1 MLRILVTFALDMEF
15 APWRRRHSFARIAEA
30 AFPAYESEFGDAKV
44 RVALTGVGG
53 GRAKKVAAAVLGWR
67 PDVCVAAGLAGSLRR
82 EFRVGQVLAARDV
95 MELESSR
102 ISGVDETLLHSAEAC
117 GAVIVDRL
125 LTTSAMIASAEDKKR
140 LGRMAAAVE
149 MESFVV
155 LTEAAAHTIPAIA
168 IRAISDGADEDL
180 PMNFDNVL
188 DENGNVIA
196 AKIAGAVMRA
206 PHKLPAL
213 MKLGRR
219 SRGAAVKL
227 AELLDHYVST
237 LAGSS
242 VAAGEMA
249 GAGKA

>member
-15 APWRRRHSFARIAEA
+15 APWRRNRSFVKVADT
-30 AFPAYESEFGDAKV
+30 AFPAYEAEFGDASV

-53 GRAKKVAAAVLGWR
+53 VRARKVAAAALGWR
-67 PDVCVAAGLAGSLRR
+67 PDVCVAAGLAGSLRG

-95 MELESSR
+95 MELENSR
-102 ISGVDETLLHSAEAC
+102 IAAVDETLLRSAETC
-117 GAVIVDRL
+117 GAAIVDRL
-125 LTTSAMIASAEDKKR
+125 LTVPTMIASAEGKKR
-140 LGRMAAAVE
+140 LGRMAAVVE
-149 MESFVV
+149 MESFAV
-155 LTEAAAHTIPAIA
+155 LKEAAAHAIPAIA

-180 PMNFDNVL
+180 PMNFDRVL
-188 DENGNVIA
+188 DENGNVVA

-227 AELLDHYVST
+227 TEFLDRYVSA
-237 LAGSS
+237 LAGYHS
-242 VAAGEMA
+242 AAAQMV
-249 GAGKA
+249 GAGRA